1 MILIY
6 VHIILYDFA
15 AIGPVRKSVAFKT
28 FVMKS
33 EPLRRCLLHGDYTHA
48 IKRVFQWYII

>member
-15 AIGPVRKSVAFKT
+15 AIGPVRRSVAFKT

-33 EPLRRCLLHGDYTHA
+33 EPLRRSVYYMA
-48 IKRVFQWYII
+48 IIHMPSNEYSSGI